1 MSEIKKLEPANIWSY
16 FHDITQIPHPSKKE
30 EKIVDYMV
38 AFGKKNNLETIVD
51 KTGNVIIRKPATP
64 GMEKRKGVIMQAHL
78 DMVPQK
84 NNDKVHD
91 FAKDPIETFIDGEWV
106 KAKGTTLGADNGIGV
121 AAAMSVLAAKDL
133 VHGPVE
139 ALFTIDEETGMTGA
153 FGLEPGMLK
162 GKILMNLDSEDEG
175 ELYVGC
181 AGGTNV
187 NVKFG
192 YKEESVPAGHSAM
205 AIRISGLKGGHSGMD
220 IILYRGNSNKILNR
234 LLWESARTFGV
245 RLGAWSGGDLRNA
258 IPREASAVVTLPDAN
273 ADKFL
278 AHIKKLASQI
288 KAEYATADPGLEID
302 VKKSELPA
310 KVMDEKSAKA
320 FLNAVYSCPNDVIRM
335 SNDMEGLVETSSN
348 LAIIKM
354 DKGSVTLTCL
364 MRSSVESA
372 KVSLKE
378 QFVSVFEAAGADISF
393 DGEYQGW
400 KPNMDSAILGTMKN
414 TYNKMFGRVPVVKAI
429 HAGLECGI
437 IGGAYP
443 GLDMISFGPTIR
455 SPHSPDERVKI
466 DTVDK
471 FWKFLVGTLEN
482 VPE

>member
-1 MSEIKKLEPANIWSY
+1 MLQKIW
-16 FHDITQIPHPSKKE
+16 FTDPSKL
-30 EKIVDYMV
+30 
-38 AFGKKNNLETIVD
+38 F
-51 KTGNVIIRKPATP
+51 
-64 GMEKRKGVIMQAHL
+64 
-78 DMVPQK
+78 
-84 NNDKVHD
+84 
-91 FAKDPIETFIDGEWV
+91 
-106 KAKGTTLGADNGIGV
+106 
-121 AAAMSVLAAKDL
+121 
-133 VHGPVE
+133 
-139 ALFTIDEETGMTGA
+139 FTIDEETGMTGA

-245 RLGAWSGGDLRNA
+245 RLGAWSGGDLGNA

-278 AHIKKLASQI
+278 AHTKKLASQI

-310 KVMDEKSAKA
+310 KVMDDKSAKA

-378 QFVSVFEAAGADISF
+378 QFVSVFEAAGADDLIRWRI
-393 DGEYQGW
+393 QGW